1 MALIKKAKN
10 TKNSHEVLSGILNI
24 LSSRRRDILTG
35 LILFSIAAAV
45 SAVIPYI
52 YGRITDLAIAGGG
65 EQIKQAGALLAL
77 WLGLSL
83 FNTLLRRSGQIISYK
98 TAINVSNE
106 FIVSSLGSV
115 LRLPMSFHKEHKMG
129 SISRRIIDA
138 GDRGLFVVIEDVLF
152 DIIPN
157 LVSFVIAFTIVF
169 FVEWRLALVLMV
181 ASVVYAVAT
190 FIWISRLLKFQ
201 KISRQ
206 SWQKTYGFFFDALNN
221 IHNIKLTG
229 NETHETERVNRHFN
243 KSGRREIKL
252 YGQGW
257 QALYAFQS
265 VIFDLS
271 FVAVFGLGVWLLGRG
286 EFTAGR
292 LIMFIGYTNLLT
304 SPLSRLARQY
314 QQIRNAFVDI
324 GLALELL
331 KKKPEPLEIGHPI
344 SIIGRVEFNHIV
356 FAYDKNKKPVLNGIS
371 FTAEPGESI
380 ALVGKSGV
388 GKTTLADLI
397 GRYFEPQSGTILL
410 DGFPLSKIN
419 LLSLRNQMAVVPQEV
434 SLFNDTIFNNI
445 RYTQPSASKEKITA
459 AARAANAE
467 EFIKTFP
474 KKYNQIV
481 GERGVK
487 LSTGQK
493 QRVAIARAMLR
504 DPKILIL
511 DEATSALDS
520 ESERLVQ
527 EALTRLVKGRTTF
540 IIAHR
545 LSTIKNADKI
555 IVLEN
560 GRVAEMGKHAE
571 LMKNSS
577 GIYRNFWELQSAR
590 QNI

>member
-10 TKNSHEVLSGILNI
+10 TKNSREVLLGILNI
-24 LSSRRRDILTG
+24 LSSRRRDIITG
-35 LILFSIAAAV
+35 LILFSIAAGV

-52 YGRITDLAIAGGG
+52 YGRITDLAIVGGG
-65 EQIKQAGALLAL
+65 EQMKQAGALLAL

-83 FNTLLRRSGQIISYK
+83 FNTLLRRTGQVISYK

-115 LRLPMSFHKEHKMG
+115 LKLPMSFHKEHKVG

-157 LVSFVIAFTIVF
+157 LASFAIAFTIVF
-169 FVEWRLALVLMV
+169 LVEWRLALVLIV
-181 ASVVYAVAT
+181 ASIIYATAT

-201 KISRQ
+201 KLSRR

-229 NETHETERVNRHFN
+229 NESHETQRVNRHFD

-252 YGQGW
+252 YGRW
-257 QALYAFQS
+257 QALSAFQAI
-265 VIFDLS
+265 IFDLA

-304 SPLSRLARQY
+304 APLSRLARHY

-331 KKKPEPLEIGHPI
+331 KKKPEPLEGGHPI
-344 SIIGRVEFNHIV
+344 NIIGRVEFNHV
-356 FAYDKNKKPVLNGIS
+356 TFAYDKNKKPVLNGIS
-371 FTAEPGESI
+371 FTAEPGKSV

-397 GRYFEPQSGTILL
+397 GRYFEPQSGSILL
-410 DGFPLSKIN
+410 DGIPLAKIN
-419 LLSLRNQMAVVPQEV
+419 LLSLRDQMAVVPQEV

-445 RYTQPSASKEKITA
+445 RYARPSASKEQITA

-474 KKYNQIV
+474 KKYSQIV
-481 GERGVK
+481 GERGIK

-560 GRVAEMGKHAE
+560 GRISEMGRHAE

-590 QNI
+590 QNV